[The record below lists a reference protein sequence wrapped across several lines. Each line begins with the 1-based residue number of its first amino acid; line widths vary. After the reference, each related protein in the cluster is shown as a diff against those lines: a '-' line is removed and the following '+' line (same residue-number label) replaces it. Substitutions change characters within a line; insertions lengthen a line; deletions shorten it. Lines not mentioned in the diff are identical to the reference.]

1 MLQIADVMQWFAFII
16 LRMVMNMIVDGP
28 LWKPRGKRVLG
39 PGSVLEM
46 SSTS

>member
-1 MLQIADVMQWFAFII
+1 MKWFEFIM
-16 LRMVMNMIVDGP
+16 LRMVMNMILDGP

-46 SSTS
+46 SITS